1 MVFDQSLQNGPVL
14 WFQRHDFDHLRI
26 VELGELAGFIQ
37 NVGDAATHPRS
48 EIPAGRAEHHYR
60 SIGHVFAAVVAD
72 AFDDGGAAR
81 VPHTETLAGTAAGV
95 KVTAGGAIHHRVA
108 QDGVFRGREFHA
120 SPRFDDDF
128 ACGHA
133 FTDIVIGL
141 TRQDQL
147 DAAAEERA
155 EGLAGAAFQ
164 LDGDGAFRH
173 AGVAPVI
180 SDLPTELGADVAV
193 GILDLEGKF
202 DRHLIGDGVLGL
214 LDDFV
219 IQRMRMTAV
228 IAPFQT
234 NPGHILPQF
243 CGHIFEHPAQADGV
257 GLRMIFDMALFDE
270 FDPADEVIQLPHAEG
285 GHDFAYFMG
294 D

>member
-1 MVFDQSLQNGPVL
+1 M
-14 WFQRHDFDHLRI
+14 
-26 VELGELAGFIQ
+26 
-37 NVGDAATHPRS
+37 
-48 EIPAGRAEHHYR
+48 
-60 SIGHVFAAVVAD
+60 VAD

-95 KVTAGGAIHHRVA
+95 KVTAGGAIHHGVA

-128 ACGHA
+128 ARGHA
-133 FTDIVIGL
+133 FTDIIVGL

-180 SDLPTELGADVAV
+180 SDFATELGADVTV
-193 GILDLEGKF
+193 GILDLEGQF

-228 IAPFQT
+228 ITTFQT
-234 NPGHILPQF
+234 NPGNILPQF
-243 CGHIFEHPAQADGV
+243 RGHIFEHPAQADGV

-270 FDPADEVIQLPHAEG
+270 FDPSDKVIQLPHAKG
-285 GHDFAYFMG
+285 GHDFADFMG